1 MPTPDFIR
9 DLRRHVGTAELWIPA
24 VRAVVVR
31 RRADGRVLPS
41 PEVLLVKRSDDGAW
55 TVTAGILEPGEDP
68 ADGAIRE
75 VQEETALTACPV
87 RVAGV
92 FAHGPV
98 EYGNGDRCR
107 YLDTVFEMEALGGEP
122 RVNDDESVDVGWF
135 AVTALPESLAE
146 DQRMVIGWALDAGA
160 PAQFTEPGT
169 SHTETA
175 GEPAAQHD

>member
-135 AVTALPESLAE
+135 AVTALPEPLAE

-160 PAQFTEPGT
+160 PAQFVEPGT